1 MKTIDEAVEY
11 AAQYLPIGYTVN
23 ISIEKEGWGVTL
35 ELENDKGWRIDS
47 VDEENIKEAILS
59 AVGLAKEKAQ

>member
-1 MKTIDEAVEY
+1 VKTIDEAIEY
-11 AAQYLPIGYTVN
+11 AAQHLPTGYTVN

-47 VDEENIKEAILS
+47 VDEENIKEAVLS
-59 AVGLAKEKAQ
+59 AVNMAKEKAQ